1 MNPSFTHHLLDS
13 FPLVRAHTTEEAC
26 REIGRAFSRHH
37 LVVKDGAPE
46 LCARHNQVQLE
57 GASLNVLSYGA
68 DVIIDPGER
77 GDFYMVQMPLRGWGR
92 LESPSQ
98 DIVVNPDVLSIL
110 QPRGQ
115 GRMHWSEDCEMV
127 LLCAPSQLV
136 HRRYLHD
143 GAAPHGAF
151 ALSRSRQD
159 PNVAAWWQA
168 AMDITHNLDRFGSL
182 WLSHRAA
189 CASMQEFLLSAF
201 SLLFAQDDSPAR
213 ADRGNDRCVRKAKE
227 YIHAHLDRALTL
239 CEIADHA
246 CVSARTLESAFR
258 RHGEASPL
266 SYAREQRLRAAHE
279 ALAHAHR
286 SGQAVAVTE
295 VALNYGFIHL
305 GRFAAQYRKR
315 FGCSPSDTL
324 RPRGLSLSSP
334 TTARALSC
342 PCPELHEFF
351 RRDHHRRRPQWPGCR
366 RSPVRQRLARVRA
379 GTPEHG
385 RRRGQDDRVHPA
397 GLSARPLCHEPEL
410 VRRLALSRRT
420 RCAAGAAR
428 SELRPGRPALCLG
441 LPEQQRHRLAG
452 R

>member
-1 MNPSFTHHLLDS
+1 MTSTVSHHLLDS
-13 FPLVRAHTTEEAC
+13 FPLVRASTSEAAC

-37 LVVKDGAPE
+37 LEVKSGAPE

-68 DVIIDPGER
+68 EVTIDPGER
-77 GDFYMVQMPLRGWGR
+77 GDFYMVQMPLHGWGR
-92 LESPSQ
+92 LESPDQ
-98 DIVVNPDVLSIL
+98 DIRVDPDVLSIL

-115 GRMHWSEDCEMV
+115 GRMHWSQDCEMV

-136 HRRYLHD
+136 HRRFLHD
-143 GAAPHGAF
+143 AASSKGAF

-159 PNVAAWWQA
+159 PHVAAWWQA

-182 WLSHRAA
+182 WLTHRAA
-189 CASMQEFLLSAF
+189 CASMEEFLLSAF
-201 SLLFAQDDSPAR
+201 SLLFVQDDAPAR
-213 ADRGNDRCVRKAKE
+213 ADRGTDRCVRKAKE

-266 SYAREQRLRAAHE
+266 SYAREQRLLAAHD
-279 ALAHAHR
+279 ALSRAQRA
-286 SGQAVAVTE
+286 GQPVAVTE

-324 RPRGLSLSSP
+324 RPRGFSLISNP
-334 TTARALSC
+334 RKGA
-342 PCPELHEFF
+342 ELLL
-351 RRDHHRRRPQWPGCR
+351 PQ
-366 RSPVRQRLARVRA
+366 
-379 GTPEHG
+379 
-385 RRRGQDDRVHPA
+385 
-397 GLSARPLCHEPEL
+397 
-410 VRRLALSRRT
+410 
-420 RCAAGAAR
+420 AA
-428 SELRPGRPALCLG
+428 
-441 LPEQQRHRLAG
+441 
-452 R
+452 